1 MPILPSEDIASLHGA
16 VLSAGLADSRTTL
29 LAGLDPAFVARLPTD
44 DIPANQVSLDLH
56 ALNEAGRLK
65 GGAVPLEIWLQNA
78 LLVTSGREEEPV
90 FRDALARTREAAAGL
105 APSTGLTPS
114 TGADSPS
121 TGADSLSTGPD
132 SPSPPTRRLPL
143 FLGAGVLAA
152 AVVALVVWLAVPS
165 RFVVSVLD
173 HEGSPLPGA
182 RVTLPGVE
190 EVTVETDAQGEAH
203 FRTRARNAGVRV
215 QHERYTPFTGTL
227 PSGAPVHLCF
237 RAVSAFITP
246 PSPPVISILGPPCC
260 PRRRG
265 RRGPPSWTLTLDD
278 TTRREQ
284 GLDSPSVLIDG
295 DLRTFT
301 PLFTTATTPRKWA
314 MQATRT
320 DTSESLPPALVDR
333 AASPRRRPHQVRA
346 QGRRPPGHPRRAP
359 RRHRVRSRLSRR
371 RLQHPTLSQAR
382 PERMER
388 ARITSHSLPCPRN
401 APGRRFPRRPR
412 LFTAE
417 PASLHRGARVPFT
430 AESAS
435 LHRGARS
442 PLHRGIS
449 VPSPRNQRG
458 VPAGHALP
466 AQIP

>member
-1 MPILPSEDIASLHGA
+1 MPSLPSEDIASLHGA

-132 SPSPPTRRLPL
+132 SPSPTHRRLPL
-143 FLGAGVLAA
+143 FIGAGVLAA
-152 AVVALVVWLAVPS
+152 AAVALVVWLVVPS
-165 RFVVSVLD
+165 RFVVSVRD

-237 RAVSAFITP
+237 RAVSAYITP
-246 PSPPVISILGPPCC
+246 PVAPCYLN
-260 PRRRG
+260 PGASLDVRVG
-265 RRGPPSWTLTLDD
+265 VAEEGLSWTLTLDD

-320 DTSESLPPALVDR
+320 DTSESLPLRWWIEQPRPGGGLTKCERKAAVRQVIPVELRAVTECEAACR
-333 AASPRRRPHQVRA
+333 AAA
-346 QGRRPPGHPRRAP
+346 CNTPP
-359 RRHRVRSRLSRR
+359 
-371 RLQHPTLSQAR
+371 
-382 PERMER
+382 
-388 ARITSHSLPCPRN
+388 
-401 APGRRFPRRPR
+401 
-412 LFTAE
+412 
-417 PASLHRGARVPFT
+417 
-430 AESAS
+430 
-435 LHRGARS
+435 
-442 PLHRGIS
+442 
-449 VPSPRNQRG
+449 
-458 VPAGHALP
+458 
-466 AQIP
+466 